1 MKLQYWYKIKLETF
15 KSVSKKSLLTDE
27 EQQVTKERKEDQEQQ
42 KYGKESKP
50 VTLNPSSKWG
60 TTCIASYT
68 SYTIIA
74 RTVSSDKIR
83 VPHGYVKCDIKPCDE
98 GKRKHIIIICQ
109 T

>member
-1 MKLQYWYKIKLETF
+1 MISLKLREIG
-15 KSVSKKSLLTDE
+15 
-27 EQQVTKERKEDQEQQ
+27 R
-42 KYGKESKP
+42 ESKP

-60 TTCIASYT
+60 TTRTITSYT
-68 SYTIIA
+68 SYTSIA